1 MLKPVLCCD
10 YCELSKHA
18 KNSMPCS
25 TCSCNKDYISHF
37 KLDPAI
43 QKLVDEKIIYR
54 LKEDRDGKHFY
65 IGNAGVCGRY
75 VPGSGMEVQS
85 EESDESESD
94 HSDLCGGSTDG
105 KDRYNSFS
113 ETDGTDSAKLERNDS
128 ISATKS
134 FS

>member
-43 QKLVDEKIIYR
+43 QKLIDEKVIYV
-54 LKEDRDGKHFY
+54 KEEKDGKHFY
-65 IGNAGVCGRY
+65 IGNAGVCSRD
-75 VPGSGMEVQS
+75 VPGSGVEIPS
-85 EESDESESD
+85 PKPYASKSDN
-94 HSDLCGGSTDG
+94 SDLCGGSTDG
-105 KDRYNSFS
+105 KDRYNSFG
-113 ETDGTDSAKLERNDS
+113 ETDGTTAAKLERNDS
-128 ISATKS
+128 VSATKS